1 MWHHRL
7 ANPFRSTVNR
17 PPLGLDIG
25 LSSLAW
31 VELSPSSPPKLERY
45 TLTGQSLQSMEAQ
58 DCSDENQLATMIRSS
73 WRQLGTTTDRVVI
86 AIPANLSRF
95 HIINAPAMSLRALDK
110 HCSLQAARLLSLP
123 PSRVSMDYLPL
134 PPDPDAPLMEESRFL
149 VCAAPLDE
157 ITARIHAVERAGLH
171 VSRIEVDSLSLVA
184 LCTRNKTWA
193 SHRFGRRVI
202 LQATTAAS
210 ICHVL
215 QPGALLPDQ
224 PAVEVRHSDGVDAL
238 IQALSAIAPGL
249 TLLAGDVI
257 HVRRLEHELKTGL
270 QCSTITTEPVTAFE
284 ADGAIDQRTLRQDA
298 PAIMLAFSLAMG
310 ARA

>member
-1 MWHHRL
+1 MK
-7 ANPFRSTVNR
+7 T
-17 PPLGLDIG
+17 
-25 LSSLAW
+25 
-31 VELSPSSPPKLERY
+31 
-45 TLTGQSLQSMEAQ
+45 Q
-58 DCSDENQLATMIRSS
+58 DCSDEDQLATMIRSS
-73 WRQLGTTTDRVVI
+73 WHQLGTSTDRVVI
-86 AIPANLSRF
+86 ALPANLSRF
-95 HIINAPAMSLRALDK
+95 HIINAPTLSLRALDK
-110 HCSLQAARLLSLP
+110 LCSHQAARLLSLP

-184 LCTRNKTWA
+184 LCSRNKTWA

-202 LQATTAAS
+202 LQATTVAS

-224 PAVEVRHSDGVDAL
+224 PAIEVRHSDGTDAL
-238 IQALSAIAPGL
+238 VRALSAIAPGL

-257 HVRRLEHELKTGL
+257 QVRRIEHELKTGL
-270 QCSTITTEPVTAFE
+270 QCPTLTSAPVTAFE
-284 ADGAIDQRTLRQDA
+284 ADGAIDQRALKQDT
-298 PAIMLAFSLAMG
+298 PAIMLAFSLALG
-310 ARA
+310 ART